1 MLLVLGPTAGIRS
14 KAENAIELKSF
25 RLENRSH
32 PLEYDLYFILD
43 ESCFLAR
50 ADIHLFFLEVSSSV
64 ELNCKELVFERIELR
79 REDGTVLHGQALIDE
94 ETEIARIDFAGL
106 AGPGEWILSLN
117 YRGKVNTNL
126 LGLYKST
133 WTTGEQT
140 HTILSTHFEPVH
152 ARRVFPCFDEPSYKT
167 PYNLSILCH
176 RDYQVI
182 ANGLPC
188 EDSVDLEEIPFFA
201 DRVGKGMKIHRFKQT
216 VPISSYLVAFV
227 VGELTPSPPLSISG
241 VEIRVWSRVG
251 DPRLCDF
258 ALKSAAFA
266 IAFYEE
272 FFGIAYPGKKV
283 DLVALPD
290 FPIGAMENMDC
301 ITFREDAL
309 LIDPA
314 DATRSSL
321 VRVAEIVMHELA
333 HMWFGNLVTMDWWN
347 GLWLKESFAT
357 FLANLA
363 LDRWQPDWN
372 VWTSFATT
380 RMAAMSLD
388 SLNSTHPIES
398 PVNHPDEATEMFDM
412 ISYNKGCSILFQLH
426 ELIGPQVFR
435 RGCEIYLKRHA
446 GGCTSTGDLWRAL
459 AEACEEFGVSHPVEK
474 LMNDWVFKAGHP
486 VLEAMETASENM
498 IRLSQSKFRL
508 SGGNGK
514 EDLWHIPLFLRT
526 FKDAK
531 IQNNY
536 LTLSK
541 KEETIYVPGDL
552 DFSILNADGAGFYRV
567 LYSGKLYRDLRAVLS
582 SRLSNVERLNLVTDL
597 FMSTLALRSDPEEY
611 LELLEAY
618 KEESE
623 PQIWIFIASTCQQ
636 LLRVMKDPVAI
647 TSFKEIIHSLV
658 AVNLEKLG
666 MLSKEDDNQVERE
679 LRAILV
685 ALDGAIAEHEETLKV
700 VEELY
705 QGAITGNIAVDQELK
720 VEVVKIAARNGDTER
735 YRQYL
740 SLSKDSTSPQ
750 EASRYIYALA
760 HFKDSALIEQ
770 TLEHCRDGTIR
781 TQDAP
786 FVISRLLSG
795 YDSGVPAWKFVREH
809 FQFIKDNYPPI
820 SARKMLANL
829 ANLDRP
835 DIALE
840 IKTFFENNRFPGG
853 DLAVAQMLESL
864 ETNLRFNEKCGP
876 RLDRHFKKTA
886 IRKP

>member
-1 MLLVLGPTAGIRS
+1 M
-14 KAENAIELKSF
+14 KSF

-32 PLEYDLYFILD
+32 PLEYDLYFILEKD
-43 ESCFLAR
+43 IFRAR
-50 ADIHLFFLEVSSSV
+50 ADIHLRFLEVSSSV
-64 ELNCKELVFERIELR
+64 ELNCKELEFERIKLR
-79 REDGTVLHGQALIDE
+79 RADGTVLNGQAVIDE
-94 ETEIARIDFAGL
+94 ETEIARIDFTGS
-106 AGPGEWILSLN
+106 AGPGDWVLSLD
-117 YRGKVNTNL
+117 YRGKVNNNL

-133 WTTGEQT
+133 WTEKGEDREPGEKT

-167 PYNLSILCH
+167 PYNLNILCH
-176 RDYQVI
+176 SDFQVV
-182 ANGLPC
+182 ANGVLIK
-188 EDSVDLEEIPFFA
+188 DSVDIEEIPFF
-201 DRVGKGMKIHRFKQT
+201 RERFKKEMPVRLHRFEKT

-227 VGELTPSPPLSISG
+227 VGELKPTPPLSING
-241 VEIRVWSRVG
+241 VDIRVWSKSG
-251 DPRLCDF
+251 DLRLSDF

-266 IAFYEE
+266 ISFYEE
-272 FFGIAYPGKKV
+272 FFGIAYPGQKV

-309 LIDPA
+309 LIDPNN
-314 DATRSSL
+314 ATRSSL

-357 FLANLA
+357 FMANLA

-388 SLNSTHPIES
+388 SLDSTHPIES

-459 AEACEEFGVSHPVEK
+459 ADASKEFGVDHPVEK
-474 LMNDWVFKAGHP
+474 IMNDWVYKAGHP
-486 VLEAMETASENM
+486 VIEANETTSENM

-508 SGGNGK
+508 SQKNGN
-514 EDLWHIPLFLRT
+514 EELWHIPLFLRT
-526 FKDAK
+526 FKDSNVENK
-531 IQNNY
+531 Y

-541 KEETIYVPGDL
+541 KEETIYIPRNL

-567 LYSGKLYRDLRAVLS
+567 LYSGKLYSDLRTVLS
-582 SRLSNVERLNLVTDL
+582 SRLSNVERLNLITDL
-597 FMSTLALRSDPEEY
+597 FMSILAERTEPEEY
-611 LELLEAY
+611 LEMLDAY

-636 LLRVMKDPVAI
+636 ILRVMKDPSAI
-647 TSFKEIIHSLV
+647 TSFKEMIHSIV
-658 AVNLEKLG
+658 EVNLKKLG
-666 MLSKEDDNQVERE
+666 MVSKEDDNQVERE
-679 LRAILV
+679 LRAILI
-685 ALDGAIAEHEETLKV
+685 ALDGAIAEHGETLRIA
-700 VEELY
+700 EDLF
-705 QGAITGNIAVDQELK
+705 QGAITGNISIDQELK
-720 VEVVKIAARNGDTER
+720 AEVIKIAARAGDKER
-735 YRQYL
+735 YEQFLKL
-740 SLSKDSTSPQ
+740 SRDSDSPQ
-750 EASRYIYALA
+750 ESSRYIYALA
-760 HFKDSALIEQ
+760 HFKDSALVER
-770 TLEHCRDGTIR
+770 TLEHCRDGMIR
-781 TQDAP
+781 SQDAP

-795 YDSGVPAWKFVREH
+795 YDSGLPAWKFIQEH
-809 FQFIKDNYPPI
+809 FQYIKDYYPPI
-820 SARKMLANL
+820 SARKMLAQL
-829 ANLDRP
+829 ANLERTETADQTR
-835 DIALE
+835 
-840 IKTFFENNRFPGG
+840 TFFASNRFPGG

-864 ETNLRFNEKCGP
+864 ETNLRFSQKCGP
-876 RLDRHFKKTA
+876 RLDRHFENLSK
-886 IRKP
+886 RKP